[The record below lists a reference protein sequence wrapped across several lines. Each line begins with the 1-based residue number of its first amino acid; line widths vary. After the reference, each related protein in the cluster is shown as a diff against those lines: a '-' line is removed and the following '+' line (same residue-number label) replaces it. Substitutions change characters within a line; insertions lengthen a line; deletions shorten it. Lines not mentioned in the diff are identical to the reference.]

1 MKALVMFEVL
11 IILAILMLSQI
22 WIITTQQHFISVAL
36 VVVSVLLYQ
45 AIKRFYVKSHSI
57 SILDIGVD
65 MCVTVTFSIVLAVIF
80 SQIVFIPMYIMEN
93 IIALTM
99 GVMFYTLS
107 IQAVFILPNII
118 LYRIRLSKYNIA
130 TK

>member
-11 IILAILMLSQI
+11 IIFAILMLSQI